1 MKKSILF
8 FVLSAVVLCMP
19 ALARADFF
27 NDGNWYMD
35 SSLWEEASIGNASGT
50 EFVDQHD
57 RLEWITE
64 PGWDDGHEVMR
75 FYGSKWALDL
85 SHDFEFN
92 TEFHYDHIATQ
103 ENDYGTV
110 VMGLFYKDPLQ
121 PEPSNGFAIGASSD
135 VNYLHDPV
143 KKFWTSE
150 MLNGE
155 SVKEDSWERLIDSGM
170 FYARYNSTTD
180 TLQLEA
186 QSGITN
192 YTGLKSELGLTQ
204 LGVIFAGDSNG
215 ASLASADAYLANFNL
230 VKGTVTPEPVSCAL
244 FLLGGGALFAAKRF
258 RRKA

>member
-8 FVLSAVVLCMP
+8 FVFFAVVLCVP

-27 NDGNWYMD
+27 NDGNWYMN
-35 SSLWEEASIGNASGT
+35 SSLWEESSIGNVSGT
-50 EFVDQHD
+50 EFVDQHN
-57 RLEWITE
+57 RLEWNTA
-64 PGWDDGHEVMR
+64 PGWNDGHEIMR

-85 SHDFEFN
+85 NHDFEIN
-92 TEFHYDHIATQ
+92 AEFHYGYTATQ
-103 ENDYGTV
+103 GNDNDYGTV
-110 VMGLFYKDPLQ
+110 LMGLFSKGP

-150 MLNGE
+150 MVNGE
-155 SVKEDSWERLIDSGM
+155 QIEGDSWERLIDSGV

-192 YTGLKSELGLTQ
+192 FTGLKSELGLTQ

-215 ASLASADAYLANFNL
+215 ASLSSGDAYLSNFNL

-244 FLLGGGALFAAKRF
+244 FLLGGGALLAVRRF